1 MKFIYN
7 NPFFRILLAF
17 IAGIILYVFAAQTL
31 WVAITL
37 IVCALVL
44 LLPSVI
50 VKNPSH
56 QFTLRWTFGL
66 GVIFFFT
73 GIGFVLSKWESEQ
86 NTFSELNKRA
96 VFLIE
101 LTDNPIQ
108 KAKSYKCKVQVLTC
122 YTLRGPV
129 SVNKNAL
136 IYLQKSENAALLKHG
151 NRLLIQTTF
160 KEAPGKI
167 NPEGFDYKHYLQLQG
182 IGAMAY
188 ADSLHWRKMAY
199 TPQFSIMQMASGA
212 QKSLVDIYARYGISG
227 NEYAVLSALTL
238 GYTDELQPEI
248 MAGYSASGAMHI
260 LSVSGLHVGIVYMVI
275 SFLLSFI
282 PKNRFLI
289 IVKAVFIVIFLWLY
303 AFTTGLSPS
312 VIRSAAMFSFVAIG
326 SAFNRKSQIFN
337 TIFASAFLIL
347 LTNPLLL
354 FNVGFQLSYTAV
366 ISIIIFQPTFSALL
380 PTKNKPLKWVRD
392 LFAVSIA
399 AQIGTLPLTLYYF
412 QQFPNY
418 FLLTNLLAIPLSGLI
433 IYVAMFLQA
442 TAVIPFIATITAQ
455 ILKYLLFALNY
466 CINFIY
472 KLPNSVTIIS
482 LDIIQSILFIVGTS
496 LIVSYVI
503 RKKANYLIAG
513 LLSFLIII
521 IIAITDIYKT
531 KNSSQF
537 IVYAASKGYH
547 INCIENGR
555 NFVISNNI
563 TETAKIAGVFWRK
576 NYIDTPVQINTG
588 NWISDNY
595 IYFLKK
601 RITICKPVHWQKTSR
616 HTQLMTDILVVG
628 NKSKPKT
635 KQLFNN
641 IQPKLV
647 VVDASISEWYTE
659 NIRNECIK
667 RHIEFYSIAEK
678 GAFILKD

>member
-282 PKNRFLI
+282 RKNRFLI

-503 RKKANYLIAG
+503 RKKAN
-513 LLSFLIII
+513 
-521 IIAITDIYKT
+521 
-531 KNSSQF
+531 
-537 IVYAASKGYH
+537 
-547 INCIENGR
+547 
-555 NFVISNNI
+555 
-563 TETAKIAGVFWRK
+563 
-576 NYIDTPVQINTG
+576 
-588 NWISDNY
+588 
-595 IYFLKK
+595 
-601 RITICKPVHWQKTSR
+601 
-616 HTQLMTDILVVG
+616 
-628 NKSKPKT
+628 
-635 KQLFNN
+635 
-641 IQPKLV
+641 
-647 VVDASISEWYTE
+647 
-659 NIRNECIK
+659 
-667 RHIEFYSIAEK
+667 
-678 GAFILKD
+678 